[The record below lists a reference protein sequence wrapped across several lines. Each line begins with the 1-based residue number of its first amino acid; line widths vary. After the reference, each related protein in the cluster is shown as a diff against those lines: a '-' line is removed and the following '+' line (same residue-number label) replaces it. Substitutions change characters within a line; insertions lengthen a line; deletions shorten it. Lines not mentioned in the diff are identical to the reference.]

1 MASENFGAELLK
13 LAAHG
18 DTLTAALTK
27 HAAAVNKETSISPL
41 STTITLVTSVLRC
54 LAEDIA
60 KHNTD
65 HPVKAQIM
73 TFLIGLCRENFDH
86 VQFALDR
93 VLGNVCIISQKL
105 DLGGRYLRASMD
117 ETKARLWCTLDAA
130 RYLALRKAE
139 QEQVQLN
146 TLDANQTLEL
156 TRLVDQVPYIYRGLE
171 SLEAEVKRTTGFDLN
186 TGSKKELIREIQ
198 VEPVVERGKIVRH
211 FVDDDDVLSIR
222 STSSSLTDDQVIDM
236 DEFYEAWVIRKDDG
250 DTRRSRRSWRFLG
263 LSVTEHVDEQSFWE
277 VLPQLKSQEELKE
290 QIEDLSADMLKS
302 GHPDDVNDIVAN
314 LPDRVQEEIK
324 YLLEDRERATT
335 NGQRKHYWQVVDVE
349 EMKPKQKSPAKSWL
363 SKRKDSESSEWTI
376 IIKGQT
382 SDDKKKHRPHR
393 FHDPWRKSGA
403 QQIRVDCPRVIPEFS
418 ERPPVVCGMSR
429 SRYNEFPKKPSMGIH
444 EMDVKIKNV
453 LVGV

>member
-18 DTLTAALTK
+18 NALTAALTK
-27 HAAAVNKETSISPL
+27 HAAEVSKETSISPL
-41 STTITLVTSVLRC
+41 STTIILVTSVLRC

-93 VLGNVCIISQKL
+93 VLGNIGIISQKL

-117 ETKARLWCTLDAA
+117 ETKARLWCTLDAS
-130 RYLALRKAE
+130 RNI
-139 QEQVQLN
+139 LN
-146 TLDANQTLEL
+146 ADQTLEL

-171 SLEAEVKRTTGFDLN
+171 SLEAEVKRTTGFDLD
-186 TGSKKELIREIQ
+186 TGSTKEVIREVQ
-198 VEPVVERGKIVRH
+198 VEPAVERGKIVRR
-211 FVDDDDVLSIR
+211 FVDDDVLSIR
-222 STSSSLTDDQVIDM
+222 STSSSLTEDQFIDM
-236 DEFYEAWVIRKDDG
+236 DEFYEAWVIRKDDS
-250 DTRRSRRSWRFLG
+250 DTRRSGRSWRFLG

-277 VLPQLKSQEELKE
+277 VMPQLKSQEELKE

-302 GHPDDVNDIVAN
+302 GHLDDVKDIVAN

-335 NGQRKHYWQVVDVE
+335 NGHQKHYWQVVDVE
-349 EMKPKQKSPAKSWL
+349 EMNPKQKSPAKTWL
-363 SKRKDSESSEWTI
+363 SKRKVNEPSEWTI

-393 FHDPWRKSGA
+393 FHDPWRKPGPE
-403 QQIRVDCPRVIPEFS
+403 QIRVDCPRVIPEFS